1 MSLGC
6 IVNYR
11 KVVVPSKTVAEL
23 DADEWLWSFS
33 VDPSTFISFKMIHF
47 NRWWLLLFTFLAN
60 LTAGS
65 VLAFTALY
73 DALDVYFYGSP
84 TKSSVTVMLQ
94 AYIWMGISAAFS
106 GPYIERQGPRM
117 GMTIGTVLT
126 AIGFVLSQL
135 AVGAQSPIFLNVGYG
150 AFCGSGF
157 GFVLIAT
164 MSTVQKWFP
173 DLRGVVSGLIMFAFG
188 LGNAL
193 FTVIYTKGL
202 NRAGAYAPV
211 TDVTNV
217 PKIFWMTGV
226 AIVIILA
233 LTTLVIRTPPVTFT
247 ANGHDMHGIPVSTA
261 PDPQVVNDEYLKIG
275 MTFVNYSVVQSELE
289 GTDRSYFQHVKA
301 LSLLQCI
308 ASTDFLCLYIAFAAN
323 IIPAL
328 MFSTELRDISIG
340 VFGESVE
347 VTNAVLTQGLIST
360 SLGRLCVPLVSDL
373 MIRIFYT
380 NPAFSRKAVFAALLT
395 YQLVFLAVVPKA
407 SMTFGTF
414 RWLGLSFVFA
424 SGGGLALIQCFITDL
439 FGVYHAGTM
448 YGLNMTCWSLR
459 AVVVGYAFTSFK
471 VTHDSFTD
479 QLQWMLALI
488 ILGWVAMLFVRTNS
502 MDRFFYGYQYSLC
515 GKVIFQ
521 WAFLRVPS
529 DTYDVEEESVTILA
543 PPHASALSEDGFIL
557 WQSDSAKSL
566 APLNLAT

>member
-1 MSLGC
+1 
-6 IVNYR
+6 
-11 KVVVPSKTVAEL
+11 
-23 DADEWLWSFS
+23 
-33 VDPSTFISFKMIHF
+33 
-47 NRWWLLLFTFLAN
+47 
-60 LTAGS
+60 
-65 VLAFTALY
+65 
-73 DALDVYFYGSP
+73 
-84 TKSSVTVMLQ
+84 
-94 AYIWMGISAAFS
+94 
-106 GPYIERQGPRM
+106 
-117 GMTIGTVLT
+117 
-126 AIGFVLSQL
+126 
-135 AVGAQSPIFLNVGYG
+135 
-150 AFCGSGF
+150 
-157 GFVLIAT
+157 
-164 MSTVQKWFP
+164 
-173 DLRGVVSGLIMFAFG
+173 
-188 LGNAL
+188 
-193 FTVIYTKGL
+193 
-202 NRAGAYAPV
+202 
-211 TDVTNV
+211 
-217 PKIFWMTGV
+217 
-226 AIVIILA
+226 
-233 LTTLVIRTPPVTFT
+233 
-247 ANGHDMHGIPVSTA
+247 
-261 PDPQVVNDEYLKIG
+261 

-308 ASTDFLCLYIAFAAN
+308 ASTDFLCRYIAFAVN

-347 VTNAVLTQGLIST
+347 VTNAVLTQGLISN
-360 SLGRLCVPLVSDL
+360 SLGRLCVPLISDL

-395 YQLVFLAVVPKA
+395 YQLLFLAAVPKA

-414 RWLGLSFVFA
+414 RWLGLSF
-424 SGGGLALIQCFITDL
+424 CFITDL

-448 YGLNMTCWSLR
+448 YGLIMTCWSLR

-471 VTHDSFTD
+471 ITHYSFTN

-488 ILGWVAMLFVRTNS
+488 IVGWVAMLFVRTNS

-543 PPHASALSEDGFIL
+543 PPNATASALSEDGFIL